1 MTRTPHSHHSPEFK
15 EQALLKA
22 RHRGTRSVISVAGEL
37 NMSAGTLRK
46 WLQSASKKAGTT
58 ASAVP
63 AAAALDG
70 SALAWT
76 PAQRLMALQQSYAL
90 DDMAR
95 ARWCREHGVFE
106 HQLSQWHQEFCTPA
120 VPAASREA
128 FGAFR
133 DLQRQHEQLQRELR
147 RKEKALAEVAALLVL
162 QKNLPRRC
170 WRARTHEVRPA
181 APNLAVSH

>member
-46 WLQSASKKAGTT
+46 WLQSASKKT
-58 ASAVP
+58 AAVAHRVP
-63 AAAALDG
+63 AATAALDG
-70 SALAWT
+70 PASAWS
-76 PAQRLMALQQSYAL
+76 PAQRLMALHQSYAL

-95 ARWCREHGVFE
+95 SGWCREHGVFE
-106 HQLSQWHQEFCTPA
+106 HQLVQWHQEFCTPA
-120 VPAASREA
+120 VPASREA
-128 FGAFR
+128 SGAFR
-133 DLQRQHEQLQRELR
+133 ELQRQHEQLQRELR

-162 QKNLPRRC
+162 QKNFQALLEG
-170 WRARTHEVRPA
+170 ADK
-181 APNLAVSH
+181 